1 MIFRDDPDVPER
13 DNSLYK
19 GECVSVLTF
28 IIGLVILIGGAAL
41 YGRFCE
47 KVFGPDDRKT
57 PAYTKE
63 DGVDFVPMRGWKNSL
78 INLLNIAGTGP
89 ILGPIQGILFGPIAF
104 LTIPIGNVIGGA
116 MHDYFSGMICL
127 RDGGT
132 QMPEMIRRYS
142 TKGIY
147 KFYNVFVCVLL
158 LLVGAV
164 FIYTPGDIA
173 ATQLFGF
180 DGKATSVST
189 WVIYGVIFLYY
200 LIATVFPIDAI
211 IGKIYPIFGGILLFS
226 AIGIFIGIFV
236 TGMPL
241 MNIWDSWAA
250 PVLSLTGADGTVGT
264 FTYADYFSTK
274 HFLPIFFVTVAC
286 GILSGF
292 HSTQTAIISRTMKSE
307 KQGRMTFYNMMI
319 LEGFIAMIWAAAAT
333 YFFHNNGMEENNAAV
348 VVDSITKE
356 WLGAVGGVLAILGV
370 IAAPITSGDTA
381 FRSARLIVAD
391 FLQMEQKTVVKRL
404 MICIPMFIVAIG
416 ILLYSQKDKDGFDM
430 IWRYFA
436 WSNQTLAVFTLWALT
451 VYLVQAKKLYVIT
464 LIPALFM
471 TAVCSTYIFVA
482 PEGFG
487 LSSGFS
493 QLLGL
498 LVTLIVFG
506 IFLVWKR
513 KKV

>member
-1 MIFRDDPDVPER
+1 
-13 DNSLYK
+13 
-19 GECVSVLTF
+19 
-28 IIGLVILIGGAAL
+28 
-41 YGRFCE
+41 
-47 KVFGPDDRKT
+47 
-57 PAYTKE
+57 
-63 DGVDFVPMRGWKNSL
+63 
-78 INLLNIAGTGP
+78 
-89 ILGPIQGILFGPIAF
+89 
-104 LTIPIGNVIGGA
+104 
-116 MHDYFSGMICL
+116 
-127 RDGGT
+127 
-132 QMPEMIRRYS
+132 
-142 TKGIY
+142 
-147 KFYNVFVCVLL
+147 
-158 LLVGAV
+158 
-164 FIYTPGDIA
+164 
-173 ATQLFGF
+173 
-180 DGKATSVST
+180 
-189 WVIYGVIFLYY
+189 
-200 LIATVFPIDAI
+200 
-211 IGKIYPIFGGILLFS
+211 
-226 AIGIFIGIFV
+226 
-236 TGMPL
+236 
-241 MNIWDSWAA
+241 
-250 PVLSLTGADGTVGT
+250 
-264 FTYADYFSTK
+264 
-274 HFLPIFFVTVAC
+274 
-286 GILSGF
+286 
-292 HSTQTAIISRTMKSE
+292 
-307 KQGRMTFYNMMI
+307 
-319 LEGFIAMIWAAAAT
+319 
-333 YFFHNNGMEENNAAV
+333 MEENNAAV

-391 FLQMEQKTVVKRL
+391 FLHMEQKTVAKRL

-513 KKV
+513 RKVYRRLAKCKPAFSVVIVQVN

>member
-1 MIFRDDPDVPER
+1 M
-13 DNSLYK
+13 
-19 GECVSVLTF
+19 LTF

-63 DGVDFVPMRGWKNSL
+63 DGVDYVPMRGWKNSL

-307 KQGRMTFYNMMI
+307 RQGRNTFYNMMV
-319 LEGFIAMIWAAAAT
+319 LEGFIAMVWAAGAMGVYNLALQEPNAGLAT
-333 YFFHNNGMEENNAAV
+333 GTVGV
-348 VVDSITKE
+348 VCKYL
-356 WLGAVGGVLAILGV
+356 LGHVGGIIALLGV
-370 IAAPITSGDTA
+370 IVLPVTSGDTA
-381 FRSARLIVAD
+381 LRALRLTVAD
-391 FLQMEQKTVVKRL
+391 SFHIDQSSGAKRMGL
-404 MICIPMFIVAIG
+404 SAVIFALVAV
-416 ILLYSQKDKDGFDM
+416 ILVFAKMSPSGFNTL
-430 IWRYFA
+430 WRYFA
-436 WSNQTLAVFTLWALT
+436 WSNQTLSLFAFAAISVWLFEN
-451 VYLVQAKKLYVIT
+451 KKGQWVWIP
-464 LIPALFM
+464 LIPAVFYAFVTFTYLCNAKIGFNLPWGVSYGAGAAF
-471 TAVCSTYIFVA
+471 AVAYLVVVVMFARRRAANA
-482 PEGFG
+482 P
-487 LSSGFS
+487 LSA
-493 QLLGL
+493 
-498 LVTLIVFG
+498 
-506 IFLVWKR
+506 KR
-513 KKV
+513 

>member
-1 MIFRDDPDVPER
+1 MAV
-13 DNSLYK
+13 
-19 GECVSVLTF
+19 
-28 IIGLVILIGGAAL
+28 
-41 YGRFCE
+41 
-47 KVFGPDDRKT
+47 
-57 PAYTKE
+57 
-63 DGVDFVPMRGWKNSL
+63 
-78 INLLNIAGTGP
+78 
-89 ILGPIQGILFGPIAF
+89 GILVMLFINQPPLPEITDGLSNMHP
-104 LTIPIGNVIGGA
+104 GG
-116 MHDYFSGMICL
+116 
-127 RDGGT
+127 
-132 QMPEMIRRYS
+132 
-142 TKGIY
+142 
-147 KFYNVFVCVLL
+147 
-158 LLVGAV
+158 
-164 FIYTPGDIA
+164 
-173 ATQLFGF
+173 
-180 DGKATSVST
+180 
-189 WVIYGVIFLYY
+189 
-200 LIATVFPIDAI
+200 
-211 IGKIYPIFGGILLFS
+211 
-226 AIGIFIGIFV
+226 
-236 TGMPL
+236 
-241 MNIWDSWAA
+241 
-250 PVLSLTGADGTVGT
+250 
-264 FTYADYFSTK
+264 
-274 HFLPIFFVTVAC
+274 LPIFPIMFVSIAC
-286 GILSGF
+286 GAISGF
-292 HSTQTAIISRTMKSE
+292 HATQSPLMARCMKSE
-307 KQGRMTFYNMMI
+307 KYARPVFYGAMI
-319 LEGFIAMIWAAAAT
+319 TEGIVALIWAAAAT

-391 FLQMEQKTVVKRL
+391 FLHMEQKTVVKRL

-451 VYLVQAKKLYVIT
+451 VYLVQAMKLYVIT

>member
-1 MIFRDDPDVPER
+1 MQNIMRVFSVVLLIMVGTVFAVGPAGLIVTLCK
-13 DNSLYK
+13 NSGMSGLLTTTLFWLIIILVYYFIA
-19 GECVSVLTF
+19 TF
-28 IIGLVILIGGAAL
+28 I
-41 YGRFCE
+41 
-47 KVFGPDDRKT
+47 
-57 PAYTKE
+57 
-63 DGVDFVPMRGWKNSL
+63 S
-78 INLLNIAGTGP
+78 
-89 ILGPIQGILFGPIAF
+89 
-104 LTIPIGNVIGGA
+104 
-116 MHDYFSGMICL
+116 
-127 RDGGT
+127 
-132 QMPEMIRRYS
+132 
-142 TKGIY
+142 
-147 KFYNVFVCVLL
+147 
-158 LLVGAV
+158 
-164 FIYTPGDIA
+164 
-173 ATQLFGF
+173 
-180 DGKATSVST
+180 
-189 WVIYGVIFLYY
+189 
-200 LIATVFPIDAI
+200 IDAI
-211 IGKIYPIFGGILLFS
+211 IGKIYPVFGICLIIMAVGVIFG
-226 AIGIFIGIFV
+226 IFTNPAYTI
-236 TGMPL
+236 PE
-241 MNIWDSWAA
+241 IWANFGNMHPS
-250 PVLSLTGADGTVGT
+250 GT
-264 FTYADYFSTK
+264 
-274 HFLPIFFVTVAC
+274 PIWSFMFITVAC
-286 GILSGF
+286 GAISGF
-292 HSTQTAIISRTMKSE
+292 HSTQTAIISRTVKSE

-391 FLQMEQKTVVKRL
+391 FLHMEQKTVVKRL

-498 LVTLIVFG
+498 LVTLNVFG

>member
-1 MIFRDDPDVPER
+1 M
-13 DNSLYK
+13 SK
-19 GECVSVLTF
+19 GNLVKECVFVTTF
-28 IIGLVILIGGAAL
+28 IIGLVILLGGAAL

-57 PAYTKE
+57 PAYTKQ
-63 DGVDFVPMRGWKNSL
+63 DGVDYVPMRGWKNSL

-173 ATQLFGF
+173 ATQVFGF

-264 FTYADYFSTK
+264 FTYADYFANG

-292 HSTQTAIISRTMKSE
+292 HSTQTAIISRTIKSE
-307 KQGRMTFYNMMI
+307 KEGRMTFYNMMI
-319 LEGFIAMIWAAAAT
+319 LEGFIAMVWAGGAMGVFNAGLQAANAGAT
-333 YFFHNNGMEENNAAV
+333 STVIMICKDILGPVGGIIALAGV
-348 VVDSITKE
+348 VV
-356 WLGAVGGVLAILGV
+356 L
-370 IAAPITSGDTA
+370 PITSGDTA
-381 FRSARLIVAD
+381 LRGLRLTVAESLHID
-391 FLQMEQKTVVKRL
+391 QSTNGKRL
-404 MICIPMFIVAIG
+404 GLSAVIFALVAG
-416 ILLYSQKDKDGFDM
+416 ILVFAKFNSDGFN
-430 IWRYFA
+430 ILWRYFA
-436 WSNQTLAVFTLWALT
+436 WSNQTLSLFAFLAITIWMFEHGKGKYAWIPLT
-451 VYLVQAKKLYVIT
+451 PGAFYCFICA
-464 LIPALFM
+464 
-471 TAVCSTYIFVA
+471 TYIA
-482 PEGFG
+482 NAKIGFNIPWTIAYIIG
-487 LSSGFS
+487 AAAAAAYV
-493 QLLGL
+493 
-498 LVTLIVFG
+498 LVILWYG
-506 IFLVWKR
+506 KR
-513 KKV
+513 RSANRLAK

>member
-1 MIFRDDPDVPER
+1 MA
-13 DNSLYK
+13 S
-19 GECVSVLTF
+19 F

-63 DGVDFVPMRGWKNSL
+63 DGVDFVPMKGWRNSL

-89 ILGPIQGILFGPIAF
+89 IIGPIQGILFGPIAF
-104 LTIPIGNVIGGA
+104 ITIPIGNIIGGA

-147 KFYNVFVCVLL
+147 KFYNVFVCVML

-173 ATQLFGF
+173 ATQVFNLS
-180 DGKATSVST
+180 GKANDPTT
-189 WVIYGVIFLYY
+189 WIIYGVIFLYY

-226 AIGIFIGIFV
+226 AIGVFIGIFAN
-236 TGMPL
+236 GMPL
-241 MNIWDSWAA
+241 LNVWDDWSA
-250 PVLSLTGADGTVGT
+250 PVLALGDGT
-264 FTYADYFSTK
+264 FTYASYFENG

-307 KQGRMTFYNMMI
+307 RQGRNTFYNMMV
-319 LEGFIAMIWAAAAT
+319 LEGFIAMVWAAGAMGVYNLALQEPNASLAT
-333 YFFHNNGMEENNAAV
+333 GTVGV
-348 VVDSITKE
+348 VCKYL
-356 WLGAVGGVLAILGV
+356 LGHVGGIIALIGV
-370 IAAPITSGDTA
+370 IVLPITSGDTA
-381 FRSARLIVAD
+381 LRALRLSLSETLHIDQSTNGKRIKLAVPVFVLVIAILV
-391 FLQMEQKTVVKRL
+391 FAKTN
-404 MICIPMFIVAIG
+404 A
-416 ILLYSQKDKDGFDM
+416 DGFN
-430 IWRYFA
+430 ILWRYFA
-436 WSNQTLAVFTLWALT
+436 WANQTLSLFAFLCITAWMFENGKGKWAW
-451 VYLVQAKKLYVIT
+451 
-464 LIPALFM
+464 IPMIPGCFY
-471 TAVCSTYIFVA
+471 TFICVTYIANAHIGFNIPWTPSYIIGVVCAIAYVVA
-482 PEGFG
+482 CCMYGKKRAAK
-487 LSSGFS
+487 L
-493 QLLGL
+493 QLG
-498 LVTLIVFG
+498 
-506 IFLVWKR
+506 KNYQ
-513 KKV
+513 